1 MKKTIVGLQ
10 IEETLYRFFEEE
22 LLKPHPTVKSE
33 TFWPA
38 FADYLDTLG
47 KKNQVLLNKR
57 QYLQNKIDDW
67 NKKNSAHQELSL
79 IHI

>member
-1 MKKTIVGLQ
+1 MKKTIAGLQ

-38 FADYLDTLG
+38 FADYLDTVSYTHLTLPTSDL
-47 KKNQVLLNKR
+47 V
-57 QYLQNKIDDW
+57 
-67 NKKNSAHQELSL
+67 
-79 IHI
+79 